1 MSNTSNFFKD
11 VWAEMQRVHWPTRQ
25 ETVKYTLIVAGMSIV
40 LAAFLGGLGIIF
52 SFVLNRLITH

>member
-1 MSNTSNFFKD
+1 
-11 VWAEMQRVHWPTRQ
+11 MQRVHWPTRQ

-40 LAAFLGGLGIIF
+40 LAAFLGGLDIIF